1 MLSIVI
7 PSYNDAKNI
16 PLAIASA
23 NQIKHVN
30 EIIVIDDCSTDNTE
44 CLVKEISANF
54 RKVKYFKNSVNRGSG
69 LSFLKGLEKIQNKYV
84 LMLNSDDFFVPE
96 AIERLFEY
104 TINNRLD
111 LGYGKMAIKKKT
123 GIHRYTHPGYKNKS
137 YIENK
142 NELTDLLVFDMYI
155 PSFGA
160 VINYNE
166 IKKFY
171 NISYYEKLNY
181 NFGKSFKAHD
191 YDLFLNLAKKKKK
204 IGFYN
209 EIVCVWCKSEDSQSG
224 LKYFESGDAC
234 FESAFLFN
242 KYFKNE
248 SFSNNS
254 LSLIESRIKGKYNHI
269 KKTIPKTA
277 NLHKHYDT
285 FLSNIEYMKK
295 LNSLGK

>member
-16 PLAIASA
+16 SLAIASA
-23 NQIKHVN
+23 DQIKYVN
-30 EIIVIDDCSTDNTE
+30 EIIVVDDCSTDNTKS
-44 CLVKEISANF
+44 LIKEITINY
-54 RKVKYFKNSVNRGSG
+54 KKIKYFKNLVNKGSG
-69 LSFLKGLEKIQNKYV
+69 LTFLEGLDKITNNFV
-84 LMLNSDDFFVPE
+84 LMLNSDDFFIPK
-96 AIERLFEY
+96 AIEKLFEY

-111 LGYGKMAIKKKT
+111 LGYGKMAIKKNT
-123 GIHRYTHPGYKNKS
+123 GIHQYSHPGYKNNS
-137 YIENK
+137 YIKNK
-142 NELTDLLVFDMYI
+142 NELIDLLVFDMYI

-160 VINYNE
+160 IMKYSE

-171 NISYYEKLNY
+171 NKSYYQKLNNNY
-181 NFGKSFKAHD
+181 GKSFKAHD

-209 EIVCVWCKSEDSQSG
+209 EIVCVWCKSQNSQSG

-248 SFSNNS
+248 SFSNET
-254 LSLIESRIKGKYNHI
+254 LSLIELRIKGKYNHI
-269 KKTIPKTA
+269 KKNIPKTM
-277 NLHKHYDT
+277 NLYKHYEN
-285 FLSNIEYMKK
+285 FLLNIKNLKK
-295 LNSLGK
+295 LNS

>member
-16 PLAIASA
+16 SLAIASA
-23 NQIKHVN
+23 TQIKYVN

-44 CLVKEISANF
+44 CLVKKISADF

-111 LGYGKMAIKKKT
+111 LGYGKMAIKKQT
-123 GIHRYTHPGYKNKS
+123 GIHQFSHPGYKKNS

-142 NELTDLLVFDMYI
+142 NELMDLLVFDMYI

-160 VINYNE
+160 IINYNE

-191 YDLFLNLAKKKKK
+191 YDLFLNLL
-204 IGFYN
+204 
-209 EIVCVWCKSEDSQSG
+209 CKQIRG
-224 LKYFESGDAC
+224 M
-234 FESAFLFN
+234 
-242 KYFKNE
+242 
-248 SFSNNS
+248 
-254 LSLIESRIKGKYNHI
+254 
-269 KKTIPKTA
+269 T
-277 NLHKHYDT
+277 
-285 FLSNIEYMKK
+285 
-295 LNSLGK
+295 

>member
-23 NQIKHVN
+23 NQIKYVN
-30 EIIVIDDCSTDNTE
+30 EIIVIDDCSTDNTKY
-44 CLVKEISANF
+44 LVKEISADF

-269 KKTIPKTA
+269 KRTIPKTVK
-277 NLHKHYDT
+277 LHKHYDT
-285 FLSNIEYMKK
+285 FLSNIEYIKK
-295 LNSLGK
+295 SNSL